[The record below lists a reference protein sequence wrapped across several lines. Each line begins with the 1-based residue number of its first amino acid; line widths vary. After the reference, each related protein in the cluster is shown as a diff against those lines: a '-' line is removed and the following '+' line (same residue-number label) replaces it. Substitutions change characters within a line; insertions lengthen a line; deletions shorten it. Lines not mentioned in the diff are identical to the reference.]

1 MHKIRTALFV
11 SAAVLLGSCTKP
23 QGEEHGTAIG
33 FSTSTVSQ
41 VEDTKSNPTGGV
53 PTTDKNL
60 KDNSFGVYGMYSV
73 TDGGKGTNVFDFSS
87 PVEVKYTT
95 DIISNQTNWTY
106 TFSGSQYS
114 AKKNWK
120 RNMYYRFRAYHPYD
134 KATLLQSSS
143 SADGIDIEY
152 SILDD
157 SYDLLLASATRHTA
171 GGNYGTVQMAFKHAL
186 CALKFKIAFQNTVT
200 PSNYT
205 DSIIHFYIKGLNAYG
220 HLSYTG
226 FGKDEVFDWSGTF
239 NSHDKLYEWHGK
251 KEFGVNGAVVNE
263 SEKVKPT
270 DILGPNEYFF
280 AIPQTCS
287 NEANGL
293 TYIHL
298 FTQKSGGDK
307 DEIDHTVNLPQLKWE
322 AGKIYTYTLLVNK
335 SDIEVSVTIEPWLT
349 KQVPVDIYL

>member
-1 MHKIRTALFV
+1 MHRIRTALFV

-41 VEDTKSNPTGGV
+41 VEGTKSNHTGGV

-60 KDNSFGVYGMYSV
+60 KGNSFGVYGMYSV
-73 TDGGKGTNVFDFSS
+73 TEGGKGTNVFDFSS

-114 AKKNWK
+114 EKKNWK

-152 SILDD
+152 RVLDD
-157 SYDLLLASATRHTA
+157 NYDLLLASATRYPA
-171 GGNYGTVQMAFKHAL
+171 KDKEGYGTVQMEFKHAL

-200 PSNYT
+200 PSEYT
-205 DSIIHFYIKGLNAYG
+205 DNIIHFYIKGLNAYG

-226 FGKDEVFDWSGTF
+226 FGKDEAFNWSGTF
-239 NSHDKLYEWHGK
+239 NSHDKLYEWTGD
-251 KEFGVNGAVVNE
+251 ELFGVKGH
-263 SEKVKPT
+263 KDPT
-270 DILGPNEYFF
+270 DILGKDKYFF

-287 NEANGL
+287 DPANGQK
-293 TYIHL
+293 TSIHL
-298 FTQKSGGDK
+298 FTKNGGDN
-307 DEIDHTVNLPQLKWE
+307 EIDHTVNLQPLKWE

>member
-41 VEDTKSNPTGGV
+41 VEGTKSNHTGES
-53 PTTDKNL
+53 TTTATLKN
-60 KDNSFGVYGMYSV
+60 KPFGVYGMYSV

-87 PVEVKYTT
+87 PVEVRYET
-95 DIISNQTNWTY
+95 NNWTY

-114 AKKNWK
+114 EKKYWK

-134 KATLLQSSS
+134 ATLLQSSS

-152 SILDD
+152 RVLDD
-157 SYDLLLASATRHTA
+157 SYDLLLASAKRYPA
-171 GGNYGTVQMAFKHAL
+171 NDGYGRVQMEFKHAL
-186 CALKFKIAFQNTVT
+186 CALKFKIAFKETVT
-200 PSNYT
+200 PSDYT
-205 DSIIHFYIKGLNAYG
+205 DNIIHFYIKGLNAYG

-226 FGKDEVFDWSGTF
+226 FGKDEAFNWQGTF
-239 NSHDKLYEWHGK
+239 NSHDKLYEWTGDK
-251 KEFGVNGAVVNE
+251 TFGVKGHKE
-263 SEKVKPT
+263 PT
-270 DILGPNEYFF
+270 DILELKEYFF

-287 NEANGL
+287 DPANGP
-293 TYIHL
+293 TSIHL
-298 FTQKSGGDK
+298 FTRKSGGDN
-307 DEIDHTVNLPQLKWE
+307 EIDHTVNLPRLEWE

>member
-1 MHKIRTALFV
+1 MHRIRTVLFV

-23 QGEEHGTAIG
+23 QGEEHGAAIG

-41 VEDTKSNPTGGV
+41 VEGTKANHTGES
-53 PTTDKNL
+53 TTTATLKN
-60 KDNSFGVYGMYSV
+60 KSFGVYGMYSV

-87 PVEVKYTT
+87 PVEVRYTT
-95 DIISNQTNWTY
+95 EGSSTEKNWTY

-134 KATLLQSSS
+134 ATLLQSSS

-152 SILDD
+152 RILDD
-157 SYDLLLASATRHTA
+157 SYDLLLASAKRYPA
-171 GGNYGTVQMAFKHAL
+171 NDGYDTVQMVFNHAL
-186 CALKFKIAFQNTVT
+186 CALKFKIAFKETVT
-200 PSNYT
+200 PADYT
-205 DSIIHFYIKGLNAYG
+205 DNIIHFYIKGLNAYG
-220 HLSYTG
+220 HLNYTG
-226 FGKDEVFDWSGTF
+226 FGADEAFDWSGTF
-239 NSHDKLYEWHGK
+239 NSKDKLYEWTGNK
-251 KEFGVNGAVVNE
+251 TFGVKGHVV
-263 SEKVKPT
+263 PT
-270 DILGPNEYFF
+270 DILESNEYFF

-287 NEANGL
+287 DPANGP
-293 TYIHL
+293 TSIHL
-298 FTQKSGGDK
+298 FTKKSGGDN
-307 DEIDHTVNLPQLKWE
+307 EIDHTVNLQPLKWE

>member
-1 MHKIRTALFV
+1 MHRIRTALFV

-41 VEDTKSNPTGGV
+41 VEGTKSNHTGES
-53 PTTDKNL
+53 TTTATL
-60 KDNSFGVYGMYSV
+60 KKKPFGVYGMYSV

-87 PVEVKYTT
+87 PVEVRYTT
-95 DIISNQTNWTY
+95 DIISNETNWTY

-134 KATLLQSSS
+134 ATLLQSSS

-152 SILDD
+152 RILDD
-157 SYDLLLASATRHTA
+157 SYDLLLASAKRYPA
-171 GGNYGTVQMAFKHAL
+171 NDGYGKVQMEFHHAL
-186 CALKFKIAFQNTVT
+186 CALKFKIAFKETVT
-200 PSNYT
+200 PATYT
-205 DSIIHFYIKGLNAYG
+205 DNIIHFYIKGLNAYG
-220 HLSYTG
+220 HLNYTG
-226 FGKDEVFDWSGTF
+226 FGADEAFNWSGTF
-239 NSHDKLYEWHGK
+239 NSQDKLYEWTGNK
-251 KEFGVNGAVVNE
+251 TFGVKGTTVE
-263 SEKVKPT
+263 PT
-270 DILGPNEYFF
+270 DILESKEYFF

-287 NEANGL
+287 DPANGP
-293 TYIHL
+293 TSIHL
-298 FTQKSGGDK
+298 FTKKSGGDN
-307 DEIDHTVNLPQLKWE
+307 EIDHTVNLPQLEWE

>member
-1 MHKIRTALFV
+1 MHRIRTALFV

-23 QGEEHGTAIG
+23 QSEEHGTAIG

-41 VEDTKSNPTGGV
+41 VEGTKANHTGES
-53 PTTDKNL
+53 TTTATLKN
-60 KDNSFGVYGMYSV
+60 KPFGVYGMYSV

-87 PVEVKYTT
+87 PVEVRYTT
-95 DIISNQTNWTY
+95 DVISNETNWTY

-134 KATLLQSSS
+134 ATLLQSSS

-152 SILDD
+152 RILDD
-157 SYDLLLASATRHTA
+157 SYDLLLASAKRYPA
-171 GGNYGTVQMAFKHAL
+171 NDGYDRVQMVFNHAL
-186 CALKFKIAFQNTVT
+186 CALKFKIAFKETVT
-200 PSNYT
+200 PADYT
-205 DSIIHFYIKGLNAYG
+205 DNIIHFYIKGLNAYG
-220 HLSYTG
+220 HLNYTG
-226 FGKDEVFDWSGTF
+226 FGKDEAFNWSGTF
-239 NSHDKLYEWHGK
+239 NSQDKLYEWTGDK
-251 KEFGVNGAVVNE
+251 TFGVKGHVV
-263 SEKVKPT
+263 PT
-270 DILGPNEYFF
+270 DILEPNEYFF

-287 NEANGL
+287 DPANGQK

-298 FTQKSGGDK
+298 FTKKSGGDK
-307 DEIDHTVNLPQLKWE
+307 DEIDHTVNLPPLKWE

-349 KQVPVDIYL
+349 KQVHVDIYL

>member
-41 VEDTKSNPTGGV
+41 VEGTKSNPTGGV

-60 KDNSFGVYGMYSV
+60 RDNSFGVYGMSSV

-87 PVEVKYTT
+87 PVEVRYTT
-95 DIISNQTNWTY
+95 DIISNETNWTY

-134 KATLLQSSS
+134 ATILQSSS

-152 SILDD
+152 RVLDD
-157 SYDLLLASATRHTA
+157 SYDLLLASAKRYPA
-171 GGNYGTVQMAFKHAL
+171 NDGYGRVQMVFNHAL
-186 CALKFKIAFQNTVT
+186 CALKFKIAFKETVT
-200 PSNYT
+200 PSTYT
-205 DSIIHFYIKGLNAYG
+205 DNIIHFYIKGLNAYG

-226 FGKDEVFDWSGTF
+226 FGKDSFNWSGTF
-239 NSHDKLYEWHGK
+239 NSHDKLYEWTGN
-251 KEFGVNGAVVNE
+251 KEFGVKGTAA
-263 SEKVKPT
+263 PT
-270 DILGPNEYFF
+270 DILESNQYFF

-287 NEANGL
+287 DPANGP
-293 TYIHL
+293 TSIHL
-298 FTQKSGGDK
+298 FTKKSGGDN
-307 DEIDHTVNLPQLKWE
+307 EIDHTVNLPQLEWE

>member
-1 MHKIRTALFV
+1 MHRIRTVIFV

-23 QGEEHGTAIG
+23 QSEEHGTAIG

-41 VEDTKSNPTGGV
+41 IEGTKANHTGES
-53 PTTDKNL
+53 TTTATLKN
-60 KDNSFGVYGMYSV
+60 KPFGVYGMYSV

-87 PVEVKYTT
+87 PVEVRYTT
-95 DIISNQTNWTY
+95 EGSSTEKNWTY

-134 KATLLQSSS
+134 ATLLQSSS

-152 SILDD
+152 RILDD
-157 SYDLLLASATRHTA
+157 SYDLLLASAKRYPA
-171 GGNYGTVQMAFKHAL
+171 NDGYERVQLVFKHAL
-186 CALKFKIAFQNTVT
+186 CALKFKIAFKETVT
-200 PSNYT
+200 PATYT
-205 DSIIHFYIKGLNAYG
+205 DNIIHFYIKGLNAYG
-220 HLSYTG
+220 HLNYTG
-226 FGKDEVFDWSGTF
+226 FGEKESFNWQGTF
-239 NSHDKLYEWHGK
+239 NSQDKLYEWTGN
-251 KEFGVNGAVVNE
+251 KEFGVKGHVV
-263 SEKVKPT
+263 PT
-270 DILGPNEYFF
+270 DILESTEYFF

-287 NEANGL
+287 DPANGP
-293 TYIHL
+293 TSIHL
-298 FTQKSGGDK
+298 FTKKSGGDN
-307 DEIDHTVNLPQLKWE
+307 EIDHTVNLQPLKWE

>member
-23 QGEEHGTAIG
+23 QGKEHGTAIG

-41 VEDTKSNPTGGV
+41 VEGTKSNHTGES
-53 PTTDKNL
+53 TTTATLKN
-60 KDNSFGVYGMYSV
+60 KPFGVYGMYSV

-87 PVEVKYTT
+87 PVEVRYTT
-95 DIISNQTNWTY
+95 DVINNETNWTY

-114 AKKNWK
+114 AKKYWK

-134 KATLLQSSS
+134 ATLLQSSS

-152 SILDD
+152 HILDD
-157 SYDLLLASATRHTA
+157 SYDLLLASAKRYPA
-171 GGNYGTVQMAFKHAL
+171 NDGYGRVQMEFKHAL
-186 CALKFKIAFQNTVT
+186 CALKFKIAFKETVT
-200 PSNYT
+200 PSDYT
-205 DSIIHFYIKGLNAYG
+205 DNIIHFYIKGLNAYG

-226 FGKDEVFDWSGTF
+226 FGKDEAFNWQGTF
-239 NSHDKLYEWHGK
+239 NSHDKLYEWTGNK
-251 KEFGVNGAVVNE
+251 TFGVKGTAA
-263 SEKVKPT
+263 PT
-270 DILGPNEYFF
+270 DILESNQYFF

-287 NEANGL
+287 NEANGP
-293 TYIHL
+293 TSIHL
-298 FTQKSGGDK
+298 YTRKSGGDN
-307 DEIDHTVNLPQLKWE
+307 EIDHTVNLQLLKWE

-349 KQVPVDIYL
+349 KQVHVDIYL

>member
-41 VEDTKSNPTGGV
+41 VEGTKSNHTGES
-53 PTTDKNL
+53 TTTATLQNKP
-60 KDNSFGVYGMYSV
+60 FGVYGMYSV

-87 PVEVKYTT
+87 PVEVRYTT
-95 DIISNQTNWTY
+95 DIISNETNWTY

-134 KATLLQSSS
+134 ATLLQSSS

-152 SILDD
+152 RVLDD
-157 SYDLLLASATRHTA
+157 SYDLLLASAKRYPA
-171 GGNYGTVQMAFKHAL
+171 NDGVSRVQMEFKHAL
-186 CALKFKIAFQNTVT
+186 CALKFKIAFKETVT
-200 PSNYT
+200 PSTYT
-205 DSIIHFYIKGLNAYG
+205 DNIIHFYIKGLNAYG

-226 FGKDEVFDWSGTF
+226 FGANEAFNWQGTF
-239 NSHDKLYEWHGK
+239 NSQDKLYEWTGDK
-251 KEFGVNGAVVNE
+251 TFGVKGHVE
-263 SEKVKPT
+263 PT
-270 DILGPNEYFF
+270 DILELKEHFF

-287 NEANGL
+287 DPANGP
-293 TYIHL
+293 TSIHL
-298 FTQKSGGDK
+298 YTRKSGGDN
-307 DEIDHTVNLPQLKWE
+307 EIDHTVNLQPLKWE

>member
-1 MHKIRTALFV
+1 MHRIRTALFV

-23 QGEEHGTAIG
+23 QSEEHGAAIG

-41 VEDTKSNPTGGV
+41 VEGTKANHTGKS
-53 PTTDKNL
+53 TTTETLTNK
-60 KDNSFGVYGMYSV
+60 SFGVYGMYSV

-87 PVEVKYTT
+87 PVEVRYTT
-95 DIISNQTNWTY
+95 DVISNETNWTY

-134 KATLLQSSS
+134 ATLLQSSS

-152 SILDD
+152 RVLDD
-157 SYDLLLASATRHTA
+157 SYDLLLASAKRYPA
-171 GGNYGTVQMAFKHAL
+171 NDGYGRVQMVFKHAL
-186 CALKFKIAFQNTVT
+186 CALKFKIAFKETVT
-200 PSNYT
+200 PSTYT
-205 DSIIHFYIKGLNAYG
+205 DNIIHFYIKELNAYG
-220 HLSYTG
+220 HLNHTG
-226 FGKDEVFDWSGTF
+226 FGADETFSWQGTF
-239 NSHDKLYEWHGK
+239 NSQDKLYEWTGDK
-251 KEFGVNGAVVNE
+251 TFGVKGPVE
-263 SEKVKPT
+263 PT
-270 DILGPNEYFF
+270 DILESNEYFF

-287 NEANGL
+287 DPANGP
-293 TYIHL
+293 TSIHL
-298 FTQKSGGDK
+298 FTRKSGGDN
-307 DEIDHTVNLPQLKWE
+307 EIDHTVNLQPLKWE

>member
-1 MHKIRTALFV
+1 MHKVRTALFV

-41 VEDTKSNPTGGV
+41 VEGTKSNHTGES
-53 PTTDKNL
+53 TTTATLKN
-60 KDNSFGVYGMYSV
+60 KPFGVYGMYSV

-87 PVEVKYTT
+87 PVEVRYTT
-95 DIISNQTNWTY
+95 DIISNKTNWTY

-114 AKKNWK
+114 KKKYWK

-134 KATLLQSSS
+134 ATLLQSSS

-152 SILDD
+152 RILDD
-157 SYDLLLASATRHTA
+157 SYDLLLASAKRYPA
-171 GGNYGTVQMAFKHAL
+171 NDGYDRVQMVFNHAL
-186 CALKFKIAFQNTVT
+186 CALKFKIAFKETVT
-200 PSNYT
+200 PSDYT
-205 DSIIHFYIKGLNAYG
+205 DNIIHFYIKGLNAYG
-220 HLSYTG
+220 HLNYTG
-226 FGKDEVFDWSGTF
+226 FGADEVFDWSGTF
-239 NSHDKLYEWHGK
+239 NSHDKLYEWTGDK
-251 KEFGVNGAVVNE
+251 TFGVKGHVE
-263 SEKVKPT
+263 PT
-270 DILGPNEYFF
+270 DILDSNEYFF

-287 NEANGL
+287 DPANGP
-293 TYIHL
+293 TSIHL
-298 FTQKSGGDK
+298 YTRKSGGDN
-307 DEIDHTVNLPQLKWE
+307 EIDHTVNLKPLKWE

>member
-41 VEDTKSNPTGGV
+41 VEGTKSNHTGES
-53 PTTDKNL
+53 TTTATLQNKP
-60 KDNSFGVYGMYSV
+60 FGVYGMYSV

-87 PVEVKYTT
+87 PVEVRYET
-95 DIISNQTNWTY
+95 NNWTY
-106 TFSGSQYS
+106 TFSGSQYPD
-114 AKKNWK
+114 KKYWK

-134 KATLLQSSS
+134 ATLLQSSS

-152 SILDD
+152 RVLDD
-157 SYDLLLASATRHTA
+157 SYDVLLASAKRYPA
-171 GGNYGTVQMAFKHAL
+171 NDGYDRVQMVFNHAL
-186 CALKFKIAFQNTVT
+186 CALKFKIAFKETVT
-200 PSNYT
+200 PSDYT
-205 DSIIHFYIKGLNAYG
+205 DNIIHFYIKGLNAYG
-220 HLSYTG
+220 HLNYTG
-226 FGKDEVFDWSGTF
+226 FGKDEAFDWSGTF
-239 NSHDKLYEWHGK
+239 NSQDKLYEWTGDK
-251 KEFGVNGAVVNE
+251 TFGVKGTVA
-263 SEKVKPT
+263 PR
-270 DILGPNEYFF
+270 DILESDQYFF

-287 NEANGL
+287 DPANGP
-293 TYIHL
+293 TSIHL
-298 FTQKSGGDK
+298 YTRKSGGDN
-307 DEIDHTVNLPQLKWE
+307 EIDHTVNLPPLKWE

>member
-41 VEDTKSNPTGGV
+41 VEGTKSNHTGES
-53 PTTDKNL
+53 TTTATL
-60 KDNSFGVYGMYSV
+60 KKKPFGVYGMYSV

-87 PVEVKYTT
+87 PVEVRYTT
-95 DIISNQTNWTY
+95 DIISNETNWTY

-134 KATLLQSSS
+134 ATLLQSSS

-152 SILDD
+152 RVLDD
-157 SYDLLLASATRHTA
+157 SYDLLLASAKRYPA
-171 GGNYGTVQMAFKHAL
+171 NDGYGRVQMEFKHAL
-186 CALKFKIAFQNTVT
+186 CALKFKIAFKETVT
-200 PSNYT
+200 PSDYT
-205 DSIIHFYIKGLNAYG
+205 DNIIHFYIKGLNAYG

-226 FGKDEVFDWSGTF
+226 FGKDEAFNWQGTF
-239 NSHDKLYEWHGK
+239 NSHDKLYEWTGDK
-251 KEFGVNGAVVNE
+251 TFGVKGTAA
-263 SEKVKPT
+263 PT
-270 DILGPNEYFF
+270 DILESNQYFF

-287 NEANGL
+287 DPANGP
-293 TYIHL
+293 TSIHL
-298 FTQKSGGDK
+298 YTRKSGGDN
-307 DEIDHTVNLPQLKWE
+307 EIDHTVNLPRLEWK

>member
-1 MHKIRTALFV
+1 MHRIRTALFV

-23 QGEEHGTAIG
+23 QSEEHGAAIG

-41 VEDTKSNPTGGV
+41 VEGTKANHTGES
-53 PTTDKNL
+53 TTTATLKN
-60 KDNSFGVYGMYSV
+60 KSFGVYGMYSV

-87 PVEVKYTT
+87 PVEVRYTT
-95 DIISNQTNWTY
+95 EGSSTEKNWTY

-134 KATLLQSSS
+134 ATLLQSSS

-152 SILDD
+152 RILDD
-157 SYDLLLASATRHTA
+157 SYDLLLASAKRYPA
-171 GGNYGTVQMAFKHAL
+171 NDGYGKVQMEFHHAL
-186 CALKFKIAFQNTVT
+186 CALKFKIAFKETVT
-200 PSNYT
+200 PATYT
-205 DSIIHFYIKGLNAYG
+205 DNIIHFYIKGLNAYG
-220 HLSYTG
+220 HLNYTG
-226 FGKDEVFDWSGTF
+226 FGADEAFNWSGTF
-239 NSHDKLYEWHGK
+239 NSQDKLYEWTGNK
-251 KEFGVNGAVVNE
+251 TFGVKGTKE
-263 SEKVKPT
+263 PT
-270 DILGPNEYFF
+270 DILESNEYFF

-287 NEANGL
+287 DPANGP
-293 TYIHL
+293 TSIHL
-298 FTQKSGGDK
+298 FTKKSGGDN
-307 DEIDHTVNLPQLKWE
+307 EIDHTVNLLPLKWE

>member
-1 MHKIRTALFV
+1 MHNIRTALFV

-41 VEDTKSNPTGGV
+41 VEGTKSNPTGGV

-60 KDNSFGVYGMYSV
+60 NENSFGVYGMYSV

-114 AKKNWK
+114 KKKYWK
-120 RNMYYRFRAYHPYD
+120 RNMYYRFRAYHPYN
-134 KATLLQSSS
+134 ATILQSSS

-152 SILDD
+152 RILDD
-157 SYDLLLASATRHTA
+157 SYDLLLASAKRYPA
-171 GGNYGTVQMAFKHAL
+171 NDGYGRVQMEFKHAL
-186 CALKFKIAFQNTVT
+186 CALKFKIAFNTTVT
-200 PSNYT
+200 HSEYT
-205 DSIIHFYIKGLNAYG
+205 DKIIHFYIKGLNAYG
-220 HLSYTG
+220 HLNYTG
-226 FGKDEVFDWSGTF
+226 FGKDEAFNWSGIF
-239 NSHDKLYEWHGK
+239 NSQDKLYEWTGE
-251 KEFGVNGAVVNE
+251 KEFGVKGH
-263 SEKVKPT
+263 KDPT
-270 DILGPNEYFF
+270 DILGPDKYFF

-287 NEANGL
+287 DPANGQK
-293 TYIHL
+293 TSIHL
-298 FTQKSGGDK
+298 FTKNGGDN
-307 DEIDHTVNLPQLKWE
+307 EIDHTVQLPQLEWK

>member
-1 MHKIRTALFV
+1 MHRIRTVLFV

-23 QGEEHGTAIG
+23 QGEEHGAAIG

-41 VEDTKSNPTGGV
+41 VEGTKSNHTGES
-53 PTTDKNL
+53 TTTETLQNKP
-60 KDNSFGVYGMYSV
+60 FGVYGMYSV

-87 PVEVKYTT
+87 PVEVRYTT
-95 DIISNQTNWTY
+95 EGSSTEKNWTY

-114 AKKNWK
+114 AKKYWK

-134 KATLLQSSS
+134 ATLLQSSS

-152 SILDD
+152 RILDD
-157 SYDLLLASATRHTA
+157 SYDLLLASAKRYPA
-171 GGNYGTVQMAFKHAL
+171 NDGYGRVQLVFNHAL
-186 CALKFKIAFQNTVT
+186 CALKFKIAFKETVT
-200 PSNYT
+200 PATYT
-205 DSIIHFYIKGLNAYG
+205 DNIIHFYIKGLNAYG

-226 FGKDEVFDWSGTF
+226 FGKDEAFNWQGTF
-239 NSHDKLYEWHGK
+239 NSQDKLYEWTGDK
-251 KEFGVNGAVVNE
+251 TFGVKGHVE
-263 SEKVKPT
+263 PT
-270 DILGPNEYFF
+270 DILESTKYFF

-287 NEANGL
+287 DPANGP
-293 TYIHL
+293 TSIHL
-298 FTQKSGGDK
+298 FTRKSGGDN
-307 DEIDHTVNLPQLKWE
+307 EIDHTVNLQPLKWE

>member
-41 VEDTKSNPTGGV
+41 VEGTKSNPTTNETLTKK
-53 PTTDKNL
+53 P
-60 KDNSFGVYGMYSV
+60 FGVYGMYSV

-87 PVEVKYTT
+87 PVEVRYET
-95 DIISNQTNWTY
+95 NNWTY
-106 TFSGSQYS
+106 TFSGSQYHE
-114 AKKNWK
+114 KKYWK

-134 KATLLQSSS
+134 ATILQSSS

-152 SILDD
+152 RILDD
-157 SYDLLLASATRHTA
+157 NYDLLLASATRYPA
-171 GGNYGTVQMAFKHAL
+171 KDNYDPVQMEFKHAL
-186 CALKFKIAFQNTVT
+186 CALKFKIAFNETVT
-200 PSNYT
+200 PSDYT
-205 DSIIHFYIKGLNAYG
+205 DNIIHFYIKGLNAYG

-226 FGKDEVFDWSGTF
+226 FGEKESFNWQGTF
-239 NSHDKLYEWHGK
+239 NSHDKLYEWTGD
-251 KEFGVNGAVVNE
+251 KEFGVKGH
-263 SEKVKPT
+263 KDPT
-270 DILGPNEYFF
+270 DILEPNEYFF

-287 NEANGL
+287 DPANGQK

-298 FTQKSGGDK
+298 FTKKSGGDN
-307 DEIDHTVNLPQLKWE
+307 EIDHTVNLPRLKWE

>member
-41 VEDTKSNPTGGV
+41 VEGTKSNHTGV
-53 PTTDKNL
+53 STTTATLQNKP
-60 KDNSFGVYGMYSV
+60 FGVYGMYSV

-87 PVEVKYTT
+87 PVEVRYTT
-95 DIISNQTNWTY
+95 DIISHETNWTY

-114 AKKNWK
+114 EKKYWK

-134 KATLLQSSS
+134 ATLLQSSS

-152 SILDD
+152 RVLDD
-157 SYDLLLASATRHTA
+157 NYDLLLASAKRYPA
-171 GGNYGTVQMAFKHAL
+171 NDGYGRVQMVFNHAL
-186 CALKFKIAFQNTVT
+186 CALKFKIAFKETVT
-200 PSNYT
+200 PSTYT
-205 DSIIHFYIKGLNAYG
+205 DNIIHFYIKGLNAYG

-226 FGKDEVFDWSGTF
+226 FGKDAFNWSGTF
-239 NSHDKLYEWHGK
+239 NSHDKLYEWTGDK
-251 KEFGVNGAVVNE
+251 TFGVKGHVE
-263 SEKVKPT
+263 PT
-270 DILGPNEYFF
+270 DILELKEYFF

-287 NEANGL
+287 DPANGP
-293 TYIHL
+293 TSIHL
-298 FTQKSGGDK
+298 YTRKSGGDN
-307 DEIDHTVNLPQLKWE
+307 EIDHTVNLPRLEWE

>member
-1 MHKIRTALFV
+1 MHRIRTALFV

-41 VEDTKSNPTGGV
+41 VEGTKSNHTGES
-53 PTTDKNL
+53 TTTATLKN
-60 KDNSFGVYGMYSV
+60 KPFGVYGMYSV

-87 PVEVKYTT
+87 PVEVRYTT
-95 DIISNQTNWTY
+95 DVISHETNWTY

-120 RNMYYRFRAYHPYD
+120 RNMHYRFRAYHPYD
-134 KATLLQSSS
+134 ATLLQSSS

-152 SILDD
+152 RVLDD
-157 SYDLLLASATRHTA
+157 SYDLLLASAKRYPA
-171 GGNYGTVQMAFKHAL
+171 NDGYGRVQMEFKHAL
-186 CALKFKIAFQNTVT
+186 CALKFKIAFKKTVT
-200 PSNYT
+200 PSDYT
-205 DSIIHFYIKGLNAYG
+205 DNIIHFYIKGLNAYG

-239 NSHDKLYEWHGK
+239 NSHDKLYEWKGDK
-251 KEFGVNGAVVNE
+251 TFGVKGHVE
-263 SEKVKPT
+263 PT
-270 DILGPNEYFF
+270 DILELKEYFF

-287 NEANGL
+287 NEANGP
-293 TYIHL
+293 TSIHL
-298 FTQKSGGDK
+298 YTRKSGGDN
-307 DEIDHTVNLPQLKWE
+307 EIDHTVNLPRLEWE

>member
-1 MHKIRTALFV
+1 MHRIRTALFV

-33 FSTSTVSQ
+33 FSTRTVSQ
-41 VEDTKSNPTGGV
+41 VEGTKSNHTGES
-53 PTTDKNL
+53 TTTATLKN
-60 KDNSFGVYGMYSV
+60 KPFGVYGMYSV

-87 PVEVKYTT
+87 PVEVRYTT

-134 KATLLQSSS
+134 ATILQSSS

-152 SILDD
+152 RVLDD
-157 SYDLLLASATRHTA
+157 SYDLLLASAKRYPA
-171 GGNYGTVQMAFKHAL
+171 KEGYDTVKMVFNHAL
-186 CALKFKIAFQNTVT
+186 CALKFKIAFNKTVT
-200 PSNYT
+200 PSYYT
-205 DSIIHFYIKGLNAYG
+205 DNIIHFYIKGLNAYG

-226 FGKDEVFDWSGTF
+226 FGADEAFNWQGTF
-239 NSHDKLYEWHGK
+239 NSHDKLYEWHGN
-251 KEFGVNGAVVNE
+251 KEFGVNGAEVNGSKKE
-263 SEKVKPT
+263 PT
-270 DILGPNEYFF
+270 DILEPNEYFF

-287 NEANGL
+287 DEANRL
-293 TYIHL
+293 TFIHL
-298 FTQKSGGDK
+298 FTKNGGDN
-307 DEIDHTVNLPQLKWE
+307 EIDHTVKLPRLKWE

>member
-41 VEDTKSNPTGGV
+41 VEGTKSNHTGES
-53 PTTDKNL
+53 TTTATL
-60 KDNSFGVYGMYSV
+60 KKKPFGVYGMYSV

-87 PVEVKYTT
+87 PVEVRYTT
-95 DIISNQTNWTY
+95 DIISNETNWTY

-134 KATLLQSSS
+134 ATLLQSSS

-152 SILDD
+152 RVLDD
-157 SYDLLLASATRHTA
+157 SYDLLLASAKRYPA
-171 GGNYGTVQMAFKHAL
+171 NDGYGRVQMEFKHAL
-186 CALKFKIAFQNTVT
+186 CALKFKIAFKETVT
-200 PSNYT
+200 PSDYT
-205 DSIIHFYIKGLNAYG
+205 DNIIHFYIKGLNAYG

-226 FGKDEVFDWSGTF
+226 FGKDEAFNWQGTF
-239 NSHDKLYEWHGK
+239 NSHDKLYEWTGNK
-251 KEFGVNGAVVNE
+251 TFGVKGTAV
-263 SEKVKPT
+263 PT
-270 DILGPNEYFF
+270 DILESNQYFF

-287 NEANGL
+287 NEANGP
-293 TYIHL
+293 TSIHL
-298 FTQKSGGDK
+298 YTRKSGGDN
-307 DEIDHTVNLPQLKWE
+307 EIDHTVNLQPLKWE

>member
-1 MHKIRTALFV
+1 MHRIRTALFV

-41 VEDTKSNPTGGV
+41 VEGTKSINAGES
-53 PTTDKNL
+53 TTTATLKN
-60 KDNSFGVYGMYSV
+60 KSFGVYGMYSV

-87 PVEVKYTT
+87 PVEVRYTT
-95 DIISNQTNWTY
+95 DVISHETNWTY

-134 KATLLQSSS
+134 ATLLQSSS

-152 SILDD
+152 RILDD
-157 SYDLLLASATRHTA
+157 SYDLLLASAKQYPANDGYDR
-171 GGNYGTVQMAFKHAL
+171 VQMVFKHAL
-186 CALKFKIAFQNTVT
+186 CALKFKIAFKETVT
-200 PSNYT
+200 PATYT
-205 DSIIHFYIKGLNAYG
+205 DNIIHFYIKGLNAYG
-220 HLSYTG
+220 HLNYTG
-226 FGKDEVFDWSGTF
+226 FGADEAFNWSGTF
-239 NSHDKLYEWHGK
+239 NSQDKLYEWTGDK
-251 KEFGVNGAVVNE
+251 TFGVKGPVE
-263 SEKVKPT
+263 PT
-270 DILGPNEYFF
+270 DILESNKYFF

-287 NEANGL
+287 DPANGP
-293 TYIHL
+293 TSIHL
-298 FTQKSGGDK
+298 FTKKSGGDN
-307 DEIDHTVNLPQLKWE
+307 EIDHTVNLQPLKWE

>member
-41 VEDTKSNPTGGV
+41 VEGTKSNHTGES
-53 PTTDKNL
+53 TTTATLQNKP
-60 KDNSFGVYGMYSV
+60 FGVYGMYSV

-87 PVEVKYTT
+87 PVEVRYTT
-95 DIISNQTNWTY
+95 EGSSTEKNWTY

-134 KATLLQSSS
+134 ATLLQSSS

-152 SILDD
+152 RVLDD
-157 SYDLLLASATRHTA
+157 SYDLLLASAKRYPA
-171 GGNYGTVQMAFKHAL
+171 NDGYDRVQMVFNHAL
-186 CALKFKIAFQNTVT
+186 CALKFKIAFKETVT
-200 PSNYT
+200 PATYT
-205 DSIIHFYIKGLNAYG
+205 DNIIHFYIKGLNAYG

-226 FGKDEVFDWSGTF
+226 FGKEAFNWQGTF
-239 NSHDKLYEWHGK
+239 NSHDKLYEWKGD
-251 KEFGVNGAVVNE
+251 KEFGVKGHKE
-263 SEKVKPT
+263 PT
-270 DILGPNEYFF
+270 DILELNEYFF

-287 NEANGL
+287 NEANGP
-293 TYIHL
+293 TSIHL
-298 FTQKSGGDK
+298 YTRKSGGDN
-307 DEIDHTVNLPQLKWE
+307 EIDHTVNLPRLEWE

>member
-1 MHKIRTALFV
+1 MHRIRTALFV

-23 QGEEHGTAIG
+23 QSEEHGTVIG

-41 VEDTKSNPTGGV
+41 VEGTKANPNHTGV
-53 PTTDKNL
+53 STTTATLKN
-60 KDNSFGVYGMYSV
+60 KPFGVYGMYSV
-73 TDGGKGTNVFDFSS
+73 TEGGKGTNVFDFSS
-87 PVEVKYTT
+87 PVEVRYTT
-95 DIISNQTNWTY
+95 EGSSTEKNWTY

-134 KATLLQSSS
+134 ATLLQSSS

-152 SILDD
+152 RVLDD
-157 SYDLLLASATRHTA
+157 SYDLLLASAKRYPA
-171 GGNYGTVQMAFKHAL
+171 NDGYDRVQMVFNHAL
-186 CALKFKIAFQNTVT
+186 CALKFKIAFKETVT
-200 PSNYT
+200 PSTYT
-205 DSIIHFYIKGLNAYG
+205 DNIIHFYIKGLNAYG
-220 HLSYTG
+220 HLNYTG

-239 NSHDKLYEWHGK
+239 NSQDKLYEWTGDK
-251 KEFGVNGAVVNE
+251 TFGVKGTVA
-263 SEKVKPT
+263 PR
-270 DILGPNEYFF
+270 DILESDQYFF

-287 NEANGL
+287 DPANGP
-293 TYIHL
+293 TSIHL
-298 FTQKSGGDK
+298 YTRKSGGDN
-307 DEIDHTVNLPQLKWE
+307 EIDHTVNLQPLKWE

>member
-41 VEDTKSNPTGGV
+41 VEGTKSNHTGES
-53 PTTDKNL
+53 TTTATLQNKP
-60 KDNSFGVYGMYSV
+60 FGVYGMYSV

-87 PVEVKYTT
+87 PVEVRYET
-95 DIISNQTNWTY
+95 NNWTY
-106 TFSGSQYS
+106 TFSGSQYP
-114 AKKNWK
+114 KKKYWK

-134 KATLLQSSS
+134 ATLLQSSS

-152 SILDD
+152 RVLDD
-157 SYDLLLASATRHTA
+157 SYDLLLALAKRYPA
-171 GGNYGTVQMAFKHAL
+171 NDGYGRVQMVFNHAL
-186 CALKFKIAFQNTVT
+186 CALKFKIAFKETVT
-200 PSNYT
+200 PSDYT
-205 DSIIHFYIKGLNAYG
+205 DNIIHFYIKGLNAYG

-226 FGKDEVFDWSGTF
+226 FGKDEAFNWQGTF
-239 NSHDKLYEWHGK
+239 NSHDKLYEWHGN
-251 KEFGVNGAVVNE
+251 KEFGVKGTAA
-263 SEKVKPT
+263 PT
-270 DILGPNEYFF
+270 DILESNEYFF

-287 NEANGL
+287 DPANGP
-293 TYIHL
+293 TSIHL
-298 FTQKSGGDK
+298 YTRKSGGDN
-307 DEIDHTVNLPQLKWE
+307 EIDHTVNLPRLEWE

>member
-23 QGEEHGTAIG
+23 QSEEHGAAIG

-41 VEDTKSNPTGGV
+41 VEGTKANHTGES
-53 PTTDKNL
+53 TTTATLKN
-60 KDNSFGVYGMYSV
+60 KSFGVYGMYSV

-87 PVEVKYTT
+87 PVEVRYTT
-95 DIISNQTNWTY
+95 EGSSTEKNWTY

-134 KATLLQSSS
+134 ATLLQSSS

-152 SILDD
+152 RILDD
-157 SYDLLLASATRHTA
+157 SYDLLLASAKRYPA
-171 GGNYGTVQMAFKHAL
+171 NDGYGRVQMEFHHAL
-186 CALKFKIAFQNTVT
+186 CALKFKIAFKETVT
-200 PSNYT
+200 PSTYT
-205 DSIIHFYIKGLNAYG
+205 DNIIHFYIKGLNAYG
-220 HLSYTG
+220 HLNHTG
-226 FGKDEVFDWSGTF
+226 FGADEAFNWQGTF
-239 NSHDKLYEWHGK
+239 NSQDKLYEWTGDK
-251 KEFGVNGAVVNE
+251 TFGVKGPVE
-263 SEKVKPT
+263 PT
-270 DILGPNEYFF
+270 DILESNKYFF

-287 NEANGL
+287 DPANGP
-293 TYIHL
+293 TSIHL
-298 FTQKSGGDK
+298 FTRKSGGDN
-307 DEIDHTVNLPQLKWE
+307 EIDHTVNLQPLKWE